1 MKGRALLIM
10 LILLLA
16 LVPVFYLNRWLQRVM
31 KPREG
36 AGRFFLFLF
45 VNFLLI
51 IAYTILIVGIVL
63 RVFPH

>member
-1 MKGRALLIM
+1 MKRL

>member
-1 MKGRALLIM
+1 MKVRSLLIM

-16 LVPVFYLNRWLQRVM
+16 LVPVFYLNRWLQGVL

-36 AGRFFLFLF
+36 AGRFFLFLL

-51 IAYTILIVGIVL
+51 IVYTILIVGIVL